1 MPQITTTRKTLPCS
15 PSELLCCSQVLT
27 WLLISYLSLEKSEAG
42 LVSWKRSRMPKA
54 GGPGPPQTLP
64 LESDNK
70 IHNQFMNEKYH
81 TGYSEFK
88 EE

>member
-1 MPQITTTRKTLPCS
+1 
-15 PSELLCCSQVLT
+15 
-27 WLLISYLSLEKSEAG
+27 
-42 LVSWKRSRMPKA
+42 MPKA
-54 GGPGPPQTLP
+54 GGPGPPQRLP